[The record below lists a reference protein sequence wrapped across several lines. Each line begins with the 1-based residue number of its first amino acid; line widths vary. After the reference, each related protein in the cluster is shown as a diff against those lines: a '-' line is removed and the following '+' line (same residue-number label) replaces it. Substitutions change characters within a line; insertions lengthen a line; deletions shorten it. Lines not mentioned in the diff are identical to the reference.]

1 MAFGVDIA
9 AQRVSTF
16 VVAKRV
22 SLSQKFDF
30 FSESCPRHSQ
40 IQKESEDSSSRTVIQ
55 CIVVNIID

>member
-40 IQKESEDSSSRTVIQ
+40 IQKESDKMVYNTCSNHQ
-55 CIVVNIID
+55 KQ